1 MDIMNV
7 QPRTAMKLAALAA
20 ALASGAMLASAAQAE
35 GLRVKVGDLSS
46 PAQAAAFSQRLDA
59 AAQKLC
65 RAYPEGIH
73 HKALVQD
80 CTQEVRDEAMRQ
92 LAPDQRAQLAAY
104 SRTEMASAR

>member
-1 MDIMNV
+1 MTV
-7 QPRTAMKLAALAA
+7 QPHAAMKLTALAA
-20 ALASGAMLASAAQAE
+20 ALVSVAVFAGAAQAE

-46 PAQAAAFSQRLDA
+46 PAQAAAFSHSLDV